1 MSEQLEDIHDPY
13 EVFADKTRPDIDL
26 ELVGRAASLS
36 VYSAIQNAS
45 NETARSQQQ
54 QDHFIGVSNLGHCQN
69 YAVLMVKQTPFSDE
83 RDKTPAFFG
92 TVAGEAIEQQLRIDH
107 PDWHIQGD
115 AFFTLPSGG
124 GIDGHF
130 DIVIPK
136 EAGCTYEELVASME
150 EDYDGPDVA
159 MQGVWDLKSKAE
171 LETIR
176 KYGPSRQQIWQIHAY
191 TSAAIDAGLL
201 DPTKPII
208 LGDVYFDRSGKTLDP
223 YSVFHLYDPDV
234 IGFIDEWVNG
244 VKYAVMNGEEGA
256 KEMERDWCFSWCEYA
271 TICRGTDTDVEG
283 LITNPEV
290 LTAVEVYREGLDMEN
305 AGKKKK
311 EAVKHLLEGV
321 SGSTGTYNVR
331 NTWVNGGAVSYERAG
346 YNKIEVR
353 PVPKSKPAPK
363 VRKKKAVEE

>member
-1 MSEQLEDIHDPY
+1 
-13 EVFADKTRPDIDL
+13 
-26 ELVGRAASLS
+26 
-36 VYSAIQNAS
+36 
-45 NETARSQQQ
+45 
-54 QDHFIGVSNLGHCQN
+54 
-69 YAVLMVKQTPFSDE
+69 
-83 RDKTPAFFG
+83 
-92 TVAGEAIEQQLRIDH
+92 LRIDH

-271 TICRGTDTDVEG
+271 TICRGSDTDVEG